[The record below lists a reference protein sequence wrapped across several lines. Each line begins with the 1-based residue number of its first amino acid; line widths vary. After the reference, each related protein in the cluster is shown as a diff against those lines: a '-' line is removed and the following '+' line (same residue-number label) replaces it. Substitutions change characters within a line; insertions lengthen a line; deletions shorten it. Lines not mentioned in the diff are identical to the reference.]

1 MAVFLHMLYQ
11 ADLWWSA
18 CRRTLLPLVSASSV
32 EEGSE
37 MQGRGRP
44 VVIKSGPVVLGEV
57 TQGLQRAVS
66 GLLVGLWT
74 TDTGHGASS
83 RPFSSC
89 CAPSPPPDEQ
99 SVERPEAQAKLPLR
113 WTQQLPNPAEVPAG
127 RRVSSL
133 VPEAWAGA
141 PSGLTKTSLQ
151 MACPCLIPFRQQ
163 LTPRLSGARVW
174 VLPYDPRPECPR
186 KLEATGTCSAAFDL
200 THPPHCACWSG
211 REKLRVPGMVFSL
224 PEVGAAGWFP
234 HSRCWGP
241 RVGGTW
247 GLRSVWWGGVWIN

>member
-1 MAVFLHMLYQ
+1 MQSCQSGGRHRMAVFLPMLCQ

-18 CRRTLLPLVSASSV
+18 CRCTLLPLVSASSV

-66 GLLVGLWT
+66 GLLVGLRT

-89 CAPSPPPDEQ
+89 CAPSPPDEQ
-99 SVERPEAQAKLPLR
+99 SVERPETQAKLPLR

-127 RRVSSL
+127 RCVSSL
-133 VPEAWAGA
+133 VPEAWGG
-141 PSGLTKTSLQ
+141 SS
-151 MACPCLIPFRQQ
+151 QQ
-163 LTPRLSGARVW
+163 
-174 VLPYDPRPECPR
+174 
-186 KLEATGTCSAAFDL
+186 
-200 THPPHCACWSG
+200 PH
-211 REKLRVPGMVFSL
+211 
-224 PEVGAAGWFP
+224 
-234 HSRCWGP
+234 
-241 RVGGTW
+241 
-247 GLRSVWWGGVWIN
+247 